1 MGMRHH
7 YYQPLLLAAITG
19 DWESARTFLERDP
32 EAVTAVITSQAL
44 TALHVAAKEGQWQ
57 FIMKLVELM
66 PAEAL
71 AARNILG
78 QTALHNLAI
87 SGDSCIEAAKSL
99 VTRNP
104 ALPQITDT
112 EGFTALL
119 WGCMMAP
126 ETSKEM
132 RWYLVLVTRDDFPS
146 SPFTG
151 PLAGTIICSLSTMG
165 FFVVPVE
172 LNYEPPPSVREG
184 SGVPPRSGEDVEI
197 PIPIPSKVM
206 PLINHVRETKSRHKC
221 AEELARQVYAHASS
235 MNSME
240 ILRFFL
246 GGVNGSLDHG
256 GGTVEVPRMCIENF
270 PDLLWVP
277 ALHGDNILQRTI
289 FYRRENMYNILK
301 ECTNG
306 STLLSFGTGTTED
319 TILHTVAKLAPLPR
333 LKSVSGPAFQLQ
345 RELQW
350 FKEHKG
356 LLKEG
361 KKWMKDTSNSCMI
374 VAALIATIV
383 FAAAFTMPGGNT
395 SDNKGTPIFL
405 RSKTF
410 MLYAISDAVALFSS
424 LTSLLM
430 FLSIL
435 TARYAE
441 EDFLES
447 LPKRLI
453 IGLALLFLAI
463 AATMI
468 VFCATLAMALGERFT
483 WISLPITL
491 LLASFPVA
499 LFVMLQLP
507 LFMQMVQS
515 TYGSSIFCK

>member
-1 MGMRHH
+1 
-7 YYQPLLLAAITG
+7 
-19 DWESARTFLERDP
+19 
-32 EAVTAVITSQAL
+32 
-44 TALHVAAKEGQWQ
+44 
-57 FIMKLVELM
+57 
-66 PAEAL
+66 
-71 AARNILG
+71 
-78 QTALHNLAI
+78 
-87 SGDSCIEAAKSL
+87 
-99 VTRNP
+99 
-104 ALPQITDT
+104 
-112 EGFTALL
+112 
-119 WGCMMAP
+119 
-126 ETSKEM
+126 
-132 RWYLVLVTRDDFPS
+132 
-146 SPFTG
+146 
-151 PLAGTIICSLSTMG
+151 
-165 FFVVPVE
+165 
-172 LNYEPPPSVREG
+172 
-184 SGVPPRSGEDVEI
+184 
-197 PIPIPSKVM
+197 
-206 PLINHVRETKSRHKC
+206 
-221 AEELARQVYAHASS
+221 
-235 MNSME
+235 
-240 ILRFFL
+240 
-246 GGVNGSLDHG
+246 
-256 GGTVEVPRMCIENF
+256 
-270 PDLLWVP
+270 
-277 ALHGDNILQRTI
+277 
-289 FYRRENMYNILK
+289 
-301 ECTNG
+301 
-306 STLLSFGTGTTED
+306 
-319 TILHTVAKLAPLPR
+319 
-333 LKSVSGPAFQLQ
+333 
-345 RELQW
+345 
-350 FKEHKG
+350 
-356 LLKEG
+356 
-361 KKWMKDTSNSCMI
+361 MI

>member
-57 FIMKLVELM
+57 FILKLVELM

-165 FFVVPVE
+165 FFDICLYLIQRYPSLATERTTEGTSYVLGGLASNPSFFLSAME

-184 SGVPPRSGEDVEI
+184 SGVPPISGEDVEI

-277 ALHGDNILQRTI
+277 ALHGDTILQRTI

-350 FKEHKG
+350 FKEV
-356 LLKEG
+356 E
-361 KKWMKDTSNSCMI
+361 KWC
-374 VAALIATIV
+374 
-383 FAAAFTMPGGNT
+383 
-395 SDNKGTPIFL
+395 
-405 RSKTF
+405 
-410 MLYAISDAVALFSS
+410 DAVGKVRLDAADR
-424 LTSLLM
+424 
-430 FLSIL
+430 
-435 TARYAE
+435 TA
-441 EDFLES
+441 
-447 LPKRLI
+447 
-453 IGLALLFLAI
+453 
-463 AATMI
+463 
-468 VFCATLAMALGERFT
+468 C
-483 WISLPITL
+483 
-491 LLASFPVA
+491 
-499 LFVMLQLP
+499 
-507 LFMQMVQS
+507 
-515 TYGSSIFCK
+515 

>member
-1 MGMRHH
+1 MTLASSQSQTSSNLGGGAGEASSSAATTSTATLPVDLELQRIRVASHEFEMGMRHH

-57 FIMKLVELM
+57 FILKLVELM

-165 FFVVPVE
+165 FFDICLYLIQRYPSLATERTTEGTSYILGGLASNPSFFLSASKLGFWERCIYQMVPVE

-184 SGVPPRSGEDVEI
+184 SGVPPISGEDVEI
-197 PIPIPSKVM
+197 PIPIPSKVFQWLTQVFWKAAARLVM

-277 ALHGDNILQRTI
+277 ALHGDTILQRTI

-350 FKEHKG
+350 FKEV
-356 LLKEG
+356 E
-361 KKWMKDTSNSCMI
+361 KWC
-374 VAALIATIV
+374 
-383 FAAAFTMPGGNT
+383 
-395 SDNKGTPIFL
+395 
-405 RSKTF
+405 
-410 MLYAISDAVALFSS
+410 DAVGKVRLDAADR
-424 LTSLLM
+424 
-430 FLSIL
+430 
-435 TARYAE
+435 TA
-441 EDFLES
+441 
-447 LPKRLI
+447 
-453 IGLALLFLAI
+453 
-463 AATMI
+463 
-468 VFCATLAMALGERFT
+468 C
-483 WISLPITL
+483 
-491 LLASFPVA
+491 
-499 LFVMLQLP
+499 
-507 LFMQMVQS
+507 
-515 TYGSSIFCK
+515 